1 MSWLSRHRIPLALYL
16 VGLLGF
22 GAASGSRL
30 LHQSSDPHFVLQA
43 DAWLHGT
50 LSIDPSTRKGDDWAI
65 VETVLLDDGTEVRGR
80 RLHTRRAFYIA
91 GAGAVPEVPLG
102 RVQRSVGKTYYVS
115 FPPAPALLMLP
126 LAAIW
131 GHRANDVLPTVLMA
145 ALALPLAFLVLR
157 RLHAA
162 GASQRSP
169 AEDVWLALALGFG
182 TVFFFAAVQGR
193 VWFTAH
199 VVGVV
204 LCLGYAL
211 CSIDARRPVLAGLLL
226 GLATLARTP
235 MAFLFP
241 LFALEAWRVHG
252 GRAGL
257 RAVLRAWLA
266 FAVPV
271 LVIAI
276 LAMAHNAARFAEP
289 GNFGHAYLD
298 VRQQSQMETYGLFSF
313 HYLSRNLAVA
323 LALVPDFLGRPPY
336 VSISGHGLAIWFTS
350 PFLLYA
356 LWPRQ
361 RGPLHRT
368 LLVCLAMVAL
378 PSLLYQNSGWFQ
390 FGMRFSLD
398 YMVLLILLLAVGGR
412 PLGRPFKALI
422 IVAVAINL
430 FGALTFGR
438 DYRFYRVDQAAYQT
452 VIAH

>member
-30 LHQSSDPHFVLQA
+30 WRQSSDPHFVLQA

-50 LSIDPSTRKGDDWAI
+50 LAIDPAKKRGDDWAT
-65 VETVLLDDGTEVRGR
+65 VETVLLDDGREVRGR
-80 RLHTRRAFYIA
+80 RLHTRRAFHVA
-91 GAGAVPEVPLG
+91 GEGEVPLA
-102 RVQRSVGKTYYVS
+102 RVQRSLGKTFYVS

-126 LAAIW
+126 LAAIS
-131 GHRANDVLPTVLMA
+131 GHRANDVLPTVLVA
-145 ALALPLAFLVLR
+145 ALALPLAFLMLR
-157 RLHAA
+157 RLRAA
-162 GASQRSP
+162 DDSQRSV
-169 AEDVWLALALGFG
+169 AEDAWLALALGFG
-182 TVFFFAAVQGR
+182 TVFFFSAVQGR

-204 LCLGYAL
+204 LCLGYVL
-211 CSIDARRPVLAGLLL
+211 CAIEARRPVLAGVLL
-226 GLATLARTP
+226 GLATLSRTP

-241 LFALEAWRVHG
+241 LFALEAWSVHG

-257 RAVLRAWLA
+257 RAVLRAWIA
-266 FAVPV
+266 FAIPV
-271 LVIAI
+271 VVIA
-276 LAMAHNAARFAEP
+276 LVAMAYNWARFAEP
-289 GNFGHAYLD
+289 GNFGHTYLD
-298 VRQQSQMETYGLFSF
+298 VRQQAQMETYGLFDL
-313 HYLSRNLAVA
+313 HYLGRNLAVA
-323 LALVPDFLGRPPY
+323 LALVPDFLGEPPY
-336 VSISGHGLAIWFTS
+336 VSISGHGLAIWVTS

-361 RGPLHRT
+361 RGPLHRA
-368 LLVCLAMVAL
+368 LLVTLAVVAL

-398 YMVLLILLLAVGGR
+398 YMVLLIALLAVGGR
-412 PLGRPFKALI
+412 PLTRPFKALVI
-422 IVAVAINL
+422 AAIAINL

-438 DYRFYRVDQAAYQT
+438 DHRYYRVDGAAYQT

>member
-22 GAASGSRL
+22 GAASGTRL
-30 LHQSSDPHFVLQA
+30 LRQSSDPHFVLQA
-43 DAWLHGT
+43 DAWLHGA
-50 LSIDPSTRKGDDWAI
+50 LAIDPAKKRGDDWAT
-65 VETVLLDDGTEVRGR
+65 VETVLLDDGREVRGR
-80 RLHTRRAFYIA
+80 RLHTRRAFHIA
-91 GAGAVPEVPLG
+91 GEGEVPLA
-102 RVQRSVGKTYYVS
+102 RVQRSLGKTYYVS

-131 GHRANDVLPTVLMA
+131 GHRANDVLPTVLVA
-145 ALALPLAFLVLR
+145 ALALPLAFLLLR
-157 RLHAA
+157 RLRAA
-162 GASQRSP
+162 GASQRSAADDP
-169 AEDVWLALALGFG
+169 WLAVALGFG
-182 TVFFFAAVQGR
+182 SVFFFSAVQGR

-204 LCLGYAL
+204 LCLGYLL
-211 CSIDARRPVLAGLLL
+211 CAIEARRPVLAGVLL
-226 GLATLARTP
+226 GLATLARPP

-241 LFALEAWRVHG
+241 LLALEAWRVHG

-257 RAVLRAWLA
+257 RAVLRSWLA
-266 FAVPV
+266 FAIP
-271 LVIAI
+271 VIAI
-276 LAMAHNAARFAEP
+276 ALAAMAHNWARFAEP
-289 GNFGHAYLD
+289 GNFGHVYLD
-298 VRQQSQMETYGLFSF
+298 VRQQAQMETYGLFSF
-313 HYLSRNLAVA
+313 HYLGRNLAVA

-336 VSISGHGLAIWFTS
+336 VSISGHGLAIWLTS

-361 RGPLHRT
+361 RGPLHRA
-368 LLVCLAMVAL
+368 LLVTLAAVAL

-398 YMVLLILLLAVGGR
+398 YMVLLIALLAVGGR
-412 PLGRPFKALI
+412 PLTRPFKALVI
-422 IVAVAINL
+422 AAIAINL

-438 DYRFYRVDQAAYQT
+438 DYRYYRVDGAAYQT

>member
-30 LHQSSDPHFVLQA
+30 FHQSSDPHFVLQA

-50 LSIDPSTRKGDDWAI
+50 LAIDPAKKKGDDWAT
-65 VETVLLDDGTEVRGR
+65 VETVLLDDGREVRGR
-80 RLHTRRAFYIA
+80 RLHTRRAFHVA
-91 GAGAVPEVPLG
+91 GEGEVPIA
-102 RVQRSVGKTYYVS
+102 RVQRSLGKTYYVS

-126 LAAIW
+126 QAAIW
-131 GHRANDVLPTVLMA
+131 GHRANDVLPTVLVA
-145 ALALPLAFLVLR
+145 ALALPLLFLVLR

-162 GASQRSP
+162 GVSQRSP

-182 TVFFFAAVQGR
+182 TVFFFSAVQGR

-211 CSIDARRPVLAGLLL
+211 CSIDARRPVLAGVLL
-226 GLATLARTP
+226 GLATLSRTP

-257 RAVLRAWLA
+257 RAVLRSWAL

-271 LVIAI
+271 IVIAI
-276 LAMAHNAARFAEP
+276 AAMAHNAARFAEP

-298 VRQQSQMETYGLFSF
+298 VRQQSQMEAYGLFSF

-368 LLVCLAMVAL
+368 LLVCLAVVAL

-398 YMVLLILLLAVGGR
+398 YMVLLLLLLAVGAAPPTR
-412 PLGRPFKALI
+412 LFKALI
-422 IVAVAINL
+422 VLAVAINL

-438 DYRFYRVDQAAYQT
+438 DYRFYRLDQAAYQT